1 MQRLKG
7 LIGATL
13 VGIPLWA
20 LLFFSLHATREIA
33 TLAAA
38 AVGLAIFAVVATG
51 TDARGAAADVAW
63 RKAAPDLPPVSDR
76 VTLERDQVN
85 MPGPE
90 KGRRT
95 GLRSRD
101 SRQGVQPGDSGKG
114 EKNRDEPSRSSQ
126 R

>member
-13 VGIPLWA
+13 VGVPLWA
-20 LLFFSLHATREIA
+20 LFFFSLHATREIA

-38 AVGLAIFAVVATG
+38 VVALAIFVVVATG
-51 TDARGAAADVAW
+51 TDARGAAADAAW

-76 VTLERDQVN
+76 VVLERNQSTI
-85 MPGPE
+85 PGPE

-95 GLRSRD
+95 SLRPREN
-101 SRQGVQPGDSGKG
+101 RQGVQPGDAAKRES
-114 EKNRDEPSRSSQ
+114 NRDEPS
-126 R
+126 